1 MKNKKYMFIMAI
13 ILIVLIILVAVQNG
27 IIWNMTQEKNNN
39 TNKENPSNGNTIN
52 YSATD
57 DSKRFKQ
64 EYEKLNGTTD
74 ESNGETYNTVNIDE
88 NNPIVY
94 VGLEELYNVI
104 NRDENSYIYVSAPT
118 CTYCRASIE
127 TLLKVL
133 KDVGIDKLYYYDITA
148 NEDAI
153 EEGKRNEILNKLVEQ
168 ELLTL
173 NEEGNESWSIPLLA
187 ITNSGEVTLKEI
199 GTSINY
205 NEGQSKNSP
214 LTDEQKQELYDHY
227 YELLK
232 K

>member
-13 ILIVLIILVAVQNG
+13 ILIVLIILIAIQSG
-27 IIWNMTQEKNNN
+27 IIWNLTQEKNKPQNEN
-39 TNKENPSNGNTIN
+39 TANENTIN
-52 YSATD
+52 YSATE

-64 EYEKLNGTTD
+64 EFEKLNGTKD
-74 ESNGETYNTVNIDE
+74 ENNGETYNTVNIDE

-94 VGLEELYNVI
+94 VGLEELYDVMNS
-104 NRDENSYIYVSAPT
+104 NENSYIYVSAPT

-153 EEGKRNEILNKLVEQ
+153 EEEKRNEIINKLAEQ

-187 ITNSGEVTLKEI
+187 ITNSGEATLKEI

-205 NEGQSKNSP
+205 NEGQAKNSP

>member
-13 ILIVLIILVAVQNG
+13 ILIVLIILIAIQSG
-27 IIWNMTQEKNNN
+27 IIWNLTQEKNKPQNEN
-39 TNKENPSNGNTIN
+39 TTNENTIN
-52 YSATD
+52 YSATE

-64 EYEKLNGTTD
+64 EFEKLNGTKD

-94 VGLEELYNVI
+94 VGLEELYDVMNS
-104 NRDENSYIYVSAPT
+104 NENSYIYVSAPT

-148 NEDAI
+148 NEDAM
-153 EEGKRNEILNKLVEQ
+153 EEEKRNEIINKLAEQ

-187 ITNSGEVTLKEI
+187 ITNSGEATLKEI

-205 NEGQSKNSP
+205 NEGQAKNSP

>member
-13 ILIVLIILVAVQNG
+13 ILIVLIILIAIQSG
-27 IIWNMTQEKNNN
+27 IIWNLTQEKNKPQNEN
-39 TNKENPSNGNTIN
+39 TSNENTIN
-52 YSATD
+52 YSATE

-64 EYEKLNGTTD
+64 EFEKLNGTKD
-74 ESNGETYNTVNIDE
+74 ENNGETYNTVNIDE

-94 VGLEELYNVI
+94 VGLEELYDVMNS
-104 NRDENSYIYVSAPT
+104 NENSYIYVSAPT

-153 EEGKRNEILNKLVEQ
+153 AEEKRNEIINKLAEQ

-173 NEEGNESWSIPLLA
+173 NEEENESWSIPLLA
-187 ITNSGEVTLKEI
+187 ITNSGEATLKEI

-205 NEGQSKNSP
+205 NEGQAKNSP

>member
-13 ILIVLIILVAVQNG
+13 ILIVLIILIAIQSG
-27 IIWNMTQEKNNN
+27 IIWNLTQEKNKPQNEN
-39 TNKENPSNGNTIN
+39 TANENTIN
-52 YSATD
+52 YSATE

-64 EYEKLNGTTD
+64 EFEKLNGTKD
-74 ESNGETYNTVNIDE
+74 ENNGETYNTVNIDE

-94 VGLEELYNVI
+94 VGLEELYDVMNS
-104 NRDENSYIYVSAPT
+104 NENSYIYVSAPT

-153 EEGKRNEILNKLVEQ
+153 EEEKRNEIINKLAEQ
-168 ELLTL
+168 ELLNL
-173 NEEGNESWSIPLLA
+173 NEEENESWSIPLLA
-187 ITNSGEVTLKEI
+187 ITNSGDATLKEI

-205 NEGQSKNSP
+205 NEGQAKNSP

>member
-27 IIWNMTQEKNNN
+27 IIWNMTQEKNKSESEN
-39 TNKENPSNGNTIN
+39 TPNENTIN
-52 YSATD
+52 YSATE
-57 DSKRFKQ
+57 DSKRFK
-64 EYEKLNGTTD
+64 EEFEKLNGTTD
-74 ESNGETYNTVNIDE
+74 ESNGEKYNTVNIDE

-94 VGLEELYNVI
+94 VGLEELYNVM
-104 NRDENSYIYVSAPT
+104 NNNENSYIYVSAPT

-153 EEGKRNEILNKLVEQ
+153 EESKRNEIINKLVEQ

-205 NEGQSKNSP
+205 NEGQAKNSP
-214 LTDEQKQELYDHY
+214 LTDEQKQELYNHY

>member
-13 ILIVLIILVAVQNG
+13 ILIVLIILIAIQSG
-27 IIWNMTQEKNNN
+27 IIWNLTQEKNKPQNEN
-39 TNKENPSNGNTIN
+39 TSNENTIN
-52 YSATD
+52 YSATE

-64 EYEKLNGTTD
+64 EFEKLNGTKD
-74 ESNGETYNTVNIDE
+74 ENNGETYNTVNIDE

-94 VGLEELYNVI
+94 VGLEELYDVMNS
-104 NRDENSYIYVSAPT
+104 NENSYIYVSAPT

-153 EEGKRNEILNKLVEQ
+153 EEEKRNEIINKLAEQ

-173 NEEGNESWSIPLLA
+173 NEEENESWSIPLLA
-187 ITNSGEVTLKEI
+187 ITNSGEATLKEI

-205 NEGQSKNSP
+205 NEGQAKNSP